1 MINRLTILATPTFQ
15 VGLTPEEKSLYS
27 RLFKSLDT
35 NGTHVIS
42 GDKAR
47 STFEKSGLLPSVLG
61 EIWQIADQ
69 NNLGILT
76 QFGFCQAMR
85 LIGYAQSGKHPSA
98 SLAEHPGPLP
108 RFALNG
114 QSTQVPYIL
123 SQNTNGS
130 FNSQPSSTIP
140 PSTTY
145 QSAPIGALSPIDYQ
159 KFSQLYIRTVGSPDN
174 VLNGSKAKEIFLKA
188 KLPTP
193 VLGQV
198 WSLVD
203 KDNAGQLNLNEFVV
217 AMHLIQGLISG
228 TIKQLP
234 PSIPEN
240 MWTSVQT
247 MRAQNSMRQTS
258 LGSVSSQET
267 AIRHNKQ
274 TQDSQGANN
283 NEWIV
288 TPSLKQ
294 QYESIFKSLDKSKSG
309 VLDSSSVASFLMT
322 SKLSQQDLASIW
334 DLSDIQNTG
343 NFLILEFSIAL
354 FLVNKKLAGEELPS
368 IVPASLIESLK
379 PDALVQTPSGSKEL
393 QGKENLTMLP
403 PNTSQSLGRSKSSM
417 SDLFDIFDGGK
428 SGTSNEKRLPSWS
441 SNLSDPS
448 KNGKSVP
455 NTFKPTSSFGQQLM
469 GSPGSALKEEN
480 ESGASK
486 AVPQNDRHPSIQ
498 PPQQVPSPL
507 PRQRGINYDA
517 LRTAPSP
524 PGISPTKTEPNM
536 AVPNLDNGSRNDP
549 SKESSVPQNYNE
561 DLLAD
566 NNPEISGGLSQAT
579 SDIANLSNQVK
590 SLTTQTTSLY
600 DKKTKAE
607 DELSRTLKN
616 RQDIE
621 TKLKTLRSSYESDA
635 ERHRIVEK
643 DLAAAKEEYNAL
655 KSESSIAEA
664 KVNYLL
670 RQLNESQVAFEQMQ
684 KENSALK
691 EKLGNLNAENLEL
704 EKQFEQKKAE
714 NNAWRNKLAV
724 QRSQLQVSV
733 VKNRELKDQI
743 IQEETS
749 TREIAQEEKKNEE
762 LLDLQGKEKEP
773 LDSFGDQS
781 SRQEKLLSEKGA
793 LGAAVGGVISGAA
806 GITSHFMNNPQ
817 QKDTDNKSYESSLIG
832 ESKQLSADESGREF
846 TDSANEEPESH
857 NFSVNVDSLVAE
869 EKPDNE
875 NSDADK
881 ETLTT
886 NQTGI
891 LSANRNNIGTPVT
904 SLSNSDVNLPNASG
918 MPGSMAGVTTLN
930 IQRNDSLSSSVQNNA
945 LLSVRDDNIDDINDR
960 ETAPREDTFRNAE
973 NDESV
978 RGLKQ
983 GLKEESAESDRGLSG
998 VESFEMVNP
1007 EEVASN
1013 EPGYNSQSK
1022 LQKDVDYSSGKVR
1035 SDKLKNSIEEEFPPI
1050 RELDYGDDSSIDES
1064 KTDSFD
1070 DAYDNLPASHG
1081 GIGKQFPEVQGQD
1094 DAFGSEPGA
1103 VSNNAEDDIFG
1114 NEFDNLETAKVENN
1128 VNEDF
1133 EDRGEDIGLSND
1145 FTNENTFGRSEFP
1158 DFGSSTG
1165 VSQNEGQN
1173 TNDEWEQLFAGFGN
1187 SSASPADAG
1196 IVKSDKSE
1204 PSLASGKD
1212 TAVQELLGMG
1222 FDKKTS
1228 IDALEKNN
1236 WDLDGAI
1243 NYVLDNA

>member
-1 MINRLTILATPTFQ
+1 M
-15 VGLTPEEKSLYS
+15 GLTPEEKSLYS
-27 RLFKSLDT
+27 KLFKSLDT
-35 NGTHVIS
+35 SGTHVIS

-85 LIGYAQSGKHPSA
+85 LIGYAQSGRQPST

-108 RFALNG
+108 RFTLTG
-114 QSTQVPYIL
+114 QSTQMPYML

-130 FNSQPSSTIP
+130 FNSQPSSTVP
-140 PSTTY
+140 PSITF
-145 QSAPIGALSPIDYQ
+145 QSASIGALSPIDYQ

-193 VLGQV
+193 ILGQV

-203 KDNAGQLNLNEFVV
+203 KENAGQLNLNEFVV

-228 TIKQLP
+228 TIKHLP
-234 PSIPEN
+234 PAVPES
-240 MWTSVQT
+240 MWTSVQN
-247 MRAQNSMRQTS
+247 MRTLNFMRQTS
-258 LGSVSSQET
+258 FGSVTSQET
-267 AIRHNKQ
+267 AIRHNNQ
-274 TQDSQGANN
+274 PQDSQGANN

-288 TPSLKQ
+288 SPSSKQ

-368 IVPASLIESLK
+368 VVPASLVESLK
-379 PDALVQTPSGSKEL
+379 SDALVQTPSGSNEL
-393 QGKENLTMLP
+393 HGKENLTMLP
-403 PNTSQSLGRSKSSM
+403 PPTTNQSLERSKSSM

-428 SGTSNEKRLPSWS
+428 SGTSTEKRLPSWNT
-441 SNLSDPS
+441 NLSDAS
-448 KNGKSVP
+448 KNGRSVP
-455 NTFKPTSSFGQQLM
+455 NTFKPSSSFGQQLM
-469 GSPGSALKEEN
+469 GSPGSTLKEEN
-480 ESGASK
+480 ESAVSK
-486 AVPQNDRHPSIQ
+486 VAPQGDRQPSIQ
-498 PPQQVPSPL
+498 ISQEVPSPL
-507 PRQRGINYDA
+507 PKQRGINYEA
-517 LRTAPSP
+517 LRAAPSP
-524 PGISPTKTEPNM
+524 PVVSPTKTEPNM
-536 AVPNLDNGSRNDP
+536 TDAAPHLHNKSRSEQ
-549 SKESSVPQNYNE
+549 SKEATVLQDNNE

-684 KENSALK
+684 KENSLLK
-691 EKLGNLNAENLEL
+691 ERLGHLNAENLEL
-704 EKQFEQKKAE
+704 EKQVEQKKAE
-714 NNAWRNKLAV
+714 NNVWKNKLAV

-743 IQEETS
+743 LQEEVS
-749 TREIAQEEKKNEE
+749 TREMAQEEKKNEE
-762 LLDLQGKEKEP
+762 LLSVQEKEKAS
-773 LDSFGDQS
+773 LRSFDDHSLSQG
-781 SRQEKLLSEKGA
+781 RLLSEKGA
-793 LGAAVGGVISGAA
+793 LGAAVGGVISGTA
-806 GITSHFMNNPQ
+806 GITSHIMSNPQ
-817 QKDTDNKSYESSLIG
+817 EKDKDNNFYDNNQVG
-832 ESKQLSADESGREF
+832 ENKQLGGDESRKF

-857 NFSVNVDSLVAE
+857 NFSVNVNSLVAE
-869 EKPDNE
+869 EKSDNE
-875 NSDADK
+875 TTEADK

-891 LSANRNNIGTPVT
+891 LSGNRNNTGTPVT
-904 SLSNSDVNLPNASG
+904 SLSNSDVNLPNASA
-918 MPGSMAGVTTLN
+918 MPGSMAGISSLN

-960 ETAPREDTFRNAE
+960 DTIPREDTFRNAE
-973 NDESV
+973 NEANA

-983 GLKEESAESDRGLSG
+983 GSKEESAESDRGLSG

-1007 EEVASN
+1007 EEVGSN
-1013 EPGYNSQSK
+1013 ELEYNSQGT
-1022 LQKDVDYSSGKVR
+1022 LHKDTDYSSGKVR
-1035 SDKLKNSIEEEFPPI
+1035 SGKLNNSIEEEFPPI

-1070 DAYDNLPASHG
+1070 DAYDNLPDSRG
-1081 GIGKQFPEVQGQD
+1081 RIDKQFPEIQGQE

-1103 VSNNAEDDIFG
+1103 VSNKVEDDIFG

-1133 EDRGEDIGLSND
+1133 EDRGGDIGLSND
-1145 FTNENTFGRSEFP
+1145 FTNEDAFGRSEFP

-1165 VSQNEGQN
+1165 VSQNGGQN

-1187 SSASPADAG
+1187 SRASPADAG
-1196 IVKSDKSE
+1196 IVKSDRSE
-1204 PSLASGKD
+1204 RSLPSGKD

-1228 IDALEKNN
+1228 IDALEENN